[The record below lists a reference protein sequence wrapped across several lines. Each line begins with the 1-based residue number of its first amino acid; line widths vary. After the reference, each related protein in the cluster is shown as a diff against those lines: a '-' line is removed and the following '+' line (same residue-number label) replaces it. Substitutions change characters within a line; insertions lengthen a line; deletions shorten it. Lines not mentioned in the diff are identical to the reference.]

1 MTLIVK
7 RYPSILPPIGYALIR
22 VLGWTLRIR
31 TLHAERVR
39 VFWESGRGVV
49 IAFWHSRQLMMPL
62 CYGGS
67 RLYVLISEHRDG
79 ELIHRIVRRFGFDTI
94 RGSTTRGGARALRQM
109 ARLGR
114 EGGDLAVTPD
124 GPRGPRCVAQPGV
137 VELAKLTGLPIIPLT
152 FAASKKNSSGA
163 GTGSKCRCRSAS
175 PALRGASQSG
185 CRATRTACNLKRSEW
200 RWRPSSTSPAA
211 ELHSQ
216 FRTSLVNR
224 YSSIVKS
231 RGMARHAPTARLTY
245 NDQRLTNDH
254 VRSL

>member
-1 MTLIVK
+1 MKLAV
-7 RYPSILPPIGYALIR
+7 LPPIGYAAIR
-22 VLGWTLRIR
+22 TLGATLRIR

-39 VFWESGRGVV
+39 TFWESGRGVI

-67 RLYVLISEHRDG
+67 RLYILISEHRDG

-114 EGGDLAVTPD
+114 EGVDLAVTPD

-152 FAASKKNSSGA
+152 FAASKKKLFRSWDRFQVPLPFSQACCAWGEPIWVPRDSDRVQLE
-163 GTGSKCRCRSAS
+163 SKRMEVET
-175 PALRGASQSG
+175 ALNKLGDEAD
-185 CRATRTACNLKRSEW
+185 
-200 RWRPSSTSPAA
+200 
-211 ELHSQ
+211 
-216 FRTSLVNR
+216 
-224 YSSIVKS
+224 
-231 RGMARHAPTARLTY
+231 HAVEDVTC
-245 NDQRLTNDH
+245 
-254 VRSL
+254 